1 MDKISKRVLSV
12 MFIVLCILVSLALLD
27 EGRQKEIERL
37 EKINLEELRYE

>member
-1 MDKISKRVLSV
+1 MDKTLKRLLSV

-37 EKINLEELRYE
+37 EKINLEELRHE

>member
-1 MDKISKRVLSV
+1 MDKTAKRVLSV

-37 EKINLEELRYE
+37 EKINLEELRHE

>member
-27 EGRQKEIERL
+27 EGRQREIERL
-37 EKINLEELRYE
+37 EKINLEELRHE

>member
-37 EKINLEELRYE
+37 EKINLEELRHE

>member
-27 EGRQKEIERL
+27 EGREREIQRL
-37 EKINLEELRYE
+37 EKINQLEGSK